1 VKEHLLS
8 DVPVG
13 IWLSGGIDSSALLH
27 YASQE
32 GSQRLK
38 TFSITFRGRSF
49 DETPYIHEL
58 VNKYQTEHLALDLNP
73 ATLDLPSAIEELAY
87 YSDEPFAD
95 AGALP
100 VWFLSRLSRK
110 RVTVALSGE
119 GADELFGGYV
129 TYRADHLAGYARRLP
144 EAARRSL
151 LGALRYWPVS
161 DEKISFEY
169 KLKRFLEGSLLPPDE
184 AHVYWNGSFSRA
196 QQDNLLL
203 RTNHA
208 RVQDLYSCDLPDPSG
223 QGNLNRFLAFDQ
235 RYYLVDDL
243 LQKVD
248 RMSMAHS
255 LEVRPPYLDHRI
267 IEFAA
272 SLPDRFKVSGR
283 CQKVILKR
291 LMTSQL
297 PKSVVRHS
305 KTGLDIPTHDWL
317 RGPLRPFL
325 EDTLSPEAVKETALF
340 RPAAI
345 ERLKNDHMERRA
357 NLGYHLWG
365 LMILFLWMKHWN
377 IQTSSELILPLGT
390 PESVSRQALS

>member
-1 VKEHLLS
+1 VQDHLLS

-13 IWLSGGIDSSALLH
+13 IWLSGGIDSSTLLH
-27 YASQE
+27 YAAQAST
-32 GSQRLK
+32 QRLK

-49 DETPYIHEL
+49 DETSYIHEL
-58 VNKYQTEHLALDLNP
+58 VDKYQTDHQELDLNP
-73 ATLDLPSAIEELAY
+73 ELDLPSAIEDVAY

-100 VWFLSRLSRK
+100 VWFLSKLSRQ

-119 GADELFGGYV
+119 GADELFGGYI
-129 TYRADHLAGYARRLP
+129 TYRADHLAGYARLLP

-151 LGALRYWPVS
+151 LNALNYWPVS
-161 DEKISFEY
+161 DDKISFEY
-169 KLKRFLEGSLLPPDE
+169 KMKRFLEGSLLSPDE

-196 QQDNLLL
+196 QQGDLLL
-203 RTNHA
+203 RTNRA
-208 RVQDLYSCDLPDPSG
+208 RVQDLFGGDLPKANGYGS
-223 QGNLNRFLAFDQ
+223 LSRFLTFDQ
-235 RYYLVDDL
+235 RYYLADDL

-283 CQKVILKR
+283 RQKVILKR
-291 LMTSQL
+291 LMRSKL
-297 PKSVVRHS
+297 PKSVLHHS

-317 RGPLRPFL
+317 RGPLRGFL
-325 EDTLSPEAVKETALF
+325 EEILSPAAVRENGLF
-340 RPAAI
+340 RTGAI
-345 ERLKNDHMERRA
+345 ERLKSDHMERRT
-357 NLGYHLWG
+357 NVGFHLWS
-365 LMILFLWMKHWN
+365 LMILFLWIKHWN
-377 IQTSSELILPLGT
+377 IQTSSEVSLPGAV
-390 PESVSRQALS
+390 EEIVSARVLA